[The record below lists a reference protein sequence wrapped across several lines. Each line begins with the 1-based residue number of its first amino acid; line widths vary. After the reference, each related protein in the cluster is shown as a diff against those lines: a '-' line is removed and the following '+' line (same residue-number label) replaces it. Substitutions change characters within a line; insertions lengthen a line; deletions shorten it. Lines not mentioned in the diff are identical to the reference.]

1 MDWVNSAVDDFCK
14 VSGIESSFENSGM
27 VQLLFER
34 SGLLNIEVVNEN
46 LMLFLTRKIEWHQR
60 EEYQLKALRLCHY
73 DQGLPF
79 SIRTGMLNKESLVMM
94 ASVPLDEVTLPAIE
108 QAFNLL
114 SRLHDEITDQ

>member
-14 VSGIESSFENSGM
+14 VSGLESSFETTGM

-34 SGLLNIEVVNEN
+34 SGLLNIEVVNDN
-46 LMLFLTRKIEWHQR
+46 LMLFLTRKIEWHQK
-60 EEYQLKALRLCHY
+60 EECQLRALRLCHY

-79 SIRTGMLNKESLVMM
+79 YIKTGMLNKESLVMM
-94 ASVPLDEVTLPAIE
+94 ASVPLDEVTLPAVE

-114 SRLHDEITDQ
+114 SRLHDEIADQ